1 MVRIVTVYSPQH
13 RIAGLSDMSYICW
26 FRMSAALAALGY
38 QVDIATNELPFL
50 FGGRSIPMA
59 EGLRRIPLRKVRWK
73 EYDVVETLYHQGFET
88 LASYGGD
95 RHPFIISTLGSVV
108 APQDREGIL
117 FYGRERKRLF
127 ETQRRIRDCS
137 RYVTVLSAPAR
148 ELWQECFGNSDN
160 VLLVP
165 GAVDR
170 EIPPPGPDPY
180 PLGERRRCLFAGNFY
195 GRRAQPEANRV
206 LVDKFN
212 RLGRLLRERGCRLY
226 VLGPGNTAGLDKQDV
241 SYLGSVPYCR
251 SWDYLYHAHVGVL
264 LSAGPFMHNNEST
277 KIYHYLRVG
286 LPVVS
291 ESGFPN
297 DRVLHES
304 RLGFVVE
311 NGDLPQ
317 MARKI
322 ADAATTDWDR
332 EGARRFVLEN
342 HTWDARAAIFDRL
355 LRDRFAESRK

>member
-1 MVRIVTVYSPQH
+1 MVRIVTVYSTEYQ
-13 RIAGLSDMSYICW
+13 IADLTDMSYICW
-26 FRMSAALAALGY
+26 FRMSAALAALGC

-50 FGGRSIPMA
+50 FARRSIPMA
-59 EGLRRIPLRKVRWK
+59 ERLRRVPLRKVRWE
-73 EYDVVETLYHQGFET
+73 EYDVVKTLYHQGFET

-95 RHPFIISTLGSVV
+95 RHTFIISKLGSVV
-108 APQDREGIL
+108 APEDREGIL
-117 FYGRERKRLF
+117 FYGRERGRLF

-137 RYVTVLSAPAR
+137 RYVSVLSTPAR
-148 ELWQECFGNSDN
+148 ELWQECFGHSDN
-160 VLLVP
+160 ILVVP

-170 EIPPPGPDPY
+170 EIPPPGPNPY
-180 PLGERRRCLFAGNFY
+180 PPHEGWRCLFAGNFY
-195 GRRAQPEANRV
+195 GRRAQRQANRV

-226 VLGPGNTAGLDKQDV
+226 VLGPGNAAGLDKRDV
-241 SYLGSVPYCR
+241 SYLGSVPYSR

-291 ESGFPN
+291 EAGFPN
-297 DRVLHES
+297 DHVLYES
-304 RLGFVVE
+304 RLGSVVE

-322 ADAATTDWDR
+322 TDAATTDWDR
-332 EGARRFVLEN
+332 EGARRFILEK
-342 HTWDARAAIFDRL
+342 HTWDARAAVYGRL
-355 LRDRFAESRK
+355 FRDHFAESPK

>member
-1 MVRIVTVYSPQH
+1 MVRIVTVFSPQH
-13 RIAGLSDMSYICW
+13 RIADRSDMSYIRW

-38 QVDIATNELPFL
+38 HVDIATNELSF
-50 FGGRSIPMA
+50 FFAGHSIPMA
-59 EGLRRIPLRKVRWK
+59 ERLRRVPLRKVRWNK
-73 EYDVVETLYHQGFET
+73 YDVVKTLYQLGFET
-88 LASYGGD
+88 LSSYGGD
-95 RHPFIISTLGSVV
+95 RHPFIISRLASVV
-108 APQDREGIL
+108 GPEDREGIL
-117 FYGRERKRLF
+117 FHGRERERLF
-127 ETQRRIRDCS
+127 ETQRRIRDRS
-137 RYVTVLSAPAR
+137 RYVAVNAPAAR

-180 PLGERRRCLFAGNFY
+180 PPEDRRRCLFAGNFY

-226 VLGPGNTAGLDKQDV
+226 VLGPGNTAGLDKRAV
-241 SYLGSVPYCR
+241 SYLGSVPYER

-291 ESGFPN
+291 EAGFPN
-297 DRVLHES
+297 DHVLHQS
-304 RLGFVVE
+304 RLGFIVE
-311 NGDLPQ
+311 NGDLPH

-322 ADAATTDWDR
+322 ADAAATDWDR
-332 EGARRFVLEN
+332 EGARRFILEN
-342 HTWDARAAIFDRL
+342 HTWDARAAIYDRL
-355 LRDRFAESRK
+355 LRDHFAESPK